1 MTRKQ
6 KQVSRTDGGSRIG
19 ILSGLVFTALLVV
32 VRVIEGSGLPD
43 ADAPTAT
50 VARYWAEHRS
60 DQILVAVLATLAAVA
75 LVWFGGELRNRLANA
90 EGGHG
95 RLASLTFGGIV
106 LCAVGMLGTTTVEY
120 AVADSAGH
128 VPATVTQALSV
139 LQADT
144 FIMIAPGFAIFGIA
158 AGLAV
163 LRTGALSRSLGWL
176 SLAAGILWLTP
187 GQFVAI
193 FLSVLFVAIA
203 SVAIYRADS
212 PRRAPVAMARPSEA

>member
-1 MTRKQ
+1 MRGKQEQMTKGG
-6 KQVSRTDGGSRIG
+6 GGSRIG
-19 ILSGLVFTALLVV
+19 ILSGLAFTALLVA

-43 ADAPTAT
+43 AGAPTAT
-50 VARYWAEHRS
+50 VARYWTEHRT
-60 DQILVAVLATLAAVA
+60 DQMTVAVLASLAAVA

-95 RLASLTFGGIV
+95 RLASLTFGGV
-106 LCAVGMLGTTTVEY
+106 LLSAVGMLGTTTLEY
-120 AVADSAGH
+120 AAADSAGH

-144 FIMIAPGFAIFGIA
+144 FILIAPGFAVFGIA

-163 LRTGALSRSLGWL
+163 LRTGVLSRRLGWL

-193 FLSVLFVAIA
+193 FLSVLFVTIA

-212 PRRAPVAMARPSEA
+212 PARAPAPMARPSEA

>member
-1 MTRKQ
+1 M
-6 KQVSRTDGGSRIG
+6 
-19 ILSGLVFTALLVV
+19 
-32 VRVIEGSGLPD
+32 
-43 ADAPTAT
+43 
-50 VARYWAEHRS
+50 
-60 DQILVAVLATLAAVA
+60 LVAVLASLAAVA
-75 LVWFGGELRNRLANA
+75 LVWFGGELRHRLANA

-95 RLASLTFGGIV
+95 RLASLTFGV

-163 LRTGALSRSLGWL
+163 LRTGVLSRRLGWL

-212 PRRAPVAMARPSEA
+212 PGRAPVAMARPSEA